1 MKPSG
6 HMEIKET
13 KGGGQVYLNGVEL
26 FVIAD
31 SLEIHDINDGMF
43 PLVTMTFAPRTL
55 TVTSREDD

>member
-6 HMEIKET
+6 RLEIKET

-31 SLEIHDINDGMF
+31 SLEIHDISDGDRKS
-43 PLVTMTFAPRTL
+43 V
-55 TVTSREDD
+55 V

>member
-1 MKPSG
+1 M
-6 HMEIKET
+6 
-13 KGGGQVYLNGVEL
+13 YLNGVEL

-31 SLEIHDINDGMF
+31 SLEIHDISDGMF